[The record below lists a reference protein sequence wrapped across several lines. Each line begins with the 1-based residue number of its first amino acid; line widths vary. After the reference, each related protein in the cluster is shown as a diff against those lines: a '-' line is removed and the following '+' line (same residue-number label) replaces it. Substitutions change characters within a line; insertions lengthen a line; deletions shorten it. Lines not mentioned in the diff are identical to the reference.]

1 MASPLRDMSLQMVVE
16 ETICPVQKKEHLTI
30 KKKYS
35 IVLACKW
42 SAQGINEYVQTHNH
56 AVAEDGTL
64 ITAWGLAECL
74 FAEPKQSWQ
83 L

>member
-35 IVLACKW
+35 SPRPTGTTTTVRTTSEGFPK
-42 SAQGINEYVQTHNH
+42 THRDDYYR
-56 AVAEDGTL
+56 EDDM
-64 ITAWGLAECL
+64 
-74 FAEPKQSWQ
+74 
-83 L
+83 